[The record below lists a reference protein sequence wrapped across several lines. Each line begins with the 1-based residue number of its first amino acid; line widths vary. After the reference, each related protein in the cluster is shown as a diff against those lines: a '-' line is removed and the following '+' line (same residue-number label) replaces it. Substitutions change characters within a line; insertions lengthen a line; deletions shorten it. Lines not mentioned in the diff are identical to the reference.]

1 MSSLTS
7 SPRKLNQEEQK
18 RTLATIWKARQ
29 TFFKVT
35 VQNIKS
41 FIIKVLVRAI
51 DVDGITL
58 IKLSFF
64 DWEYFVN
71 IFVYFI

>member
-1 MSSLTS
+1 M
-7 SPRKLNQEEQK
+7 
-18 RTLATIWKARQ
+18 
-29 TFFKVT
+29 
-35 VQNIKS
+35 KS

-58 IKLSFF
+58 IKLSFC

-71 IFVYFI
+71 IFVYMYFI